1 MHLFKYPQRFGGMQA
16 PCVGFHSGRPNGM
29 GMYQHHIIGQTLFP
43 RAHQRCEGKTVAAEV
58 GENFHHL
65 CGHSFTFAPLVSA
78 WEERLAD
85 DVVLVHAHAV
95 WAPAM
100 EAYARGL
107 HTAKALGIL
116 EEVHMP
122 IFTSVHQERK
132 QMNDAEA
139 WADFLASYGAD
150 RDDAL
155 KAYNSMGVSNQVRQ
169 NANRIREDYKSRG
182 TPELVVDGKY
192 RISARGAGTHSEM
205 LRIADYLIEQIR
217 AERK

>member
-1 MHLFKYPQRFGGMQA
+1 MRILTGLLVLTLSMGAMAQLAPGHYQA
-16 PCVGFHSGRPNGM
+16 GRHYEVLEKP
-29 GMYQHHIIGQTLFP
+29 
-43 RAHQRCEGKTVAAEV
+43 VATSDPDKIEV
-58 GENFHHL
+58 VEIFSYL
-65 CGHSFTFAPLVSA
+65 CGHCFTFAPLVSA

-107 HTAKALGIL
+107 HTAKALGIFGK
-116 EEVHMP
+116 VHMP

-205 LRIADYLIEQIR
+205 LRIADYLIEQVR